1 MRYEVVLFDLYGTL
15 IDIHTDEQAAK
26 PWQELWEFLDA
37 TGAHYDDAA
46 HLKASFDQ
54 LNAVNVQEARKGAE
68 HPDWVEPDVLPV
80 FQRLY
85 AAGGS
90 MASPQLAAKAAW
102 VFRKASTSKFGLY
115 PGALE
120 MLGKLR
126 EAGIRTV
133 LASNA
138 QACYTRPEIEAT
150 GLNKALDRIVISSE
164 EGMRKPSPK
173 FFLRALEYEYTTP
186 DRALMVGNE
195 ERCDI
200 QGAASAGIDGVY
212 LHTAISRQ
220 DDPEICEQAVL
231 SLNGADYGALT
242 TFVLGE

>member
-15 IDIHTDEQAAK
+15 IDIHTDEQATK

-164 EGMRKPSPK
+164 EGMRKPWSVTRSGVTSRVPPRPASTGSTCTPQFHGRTILK
-173 FFLRALEYEYTTP
+173 SANRRCFPSTAPITT
-186 DRALMVGNE
+186 R
-195 ERCDI
+195 
-200 QGAASAGIDGVY
+200 
-212 LHTAISRQ
+212 
-220 DDPEICEQAVL
+220 
-231 SLNGADYGALT
+231 
-242 TFVLGE
+242 